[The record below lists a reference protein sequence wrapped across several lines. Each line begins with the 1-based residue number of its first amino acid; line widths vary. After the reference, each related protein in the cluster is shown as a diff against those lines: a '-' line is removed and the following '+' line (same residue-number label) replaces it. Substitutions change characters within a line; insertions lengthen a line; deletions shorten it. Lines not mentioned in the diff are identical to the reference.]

1 MPVKVQP
8 LNKKLTAGLTRL
20 PKRVVD
26 SLYALMTMIELMGP
40 VRGDW
45 SNYSKLAKGVH
56 HCHLKKGNPTY
67 VAVWK
72 ECADGSVEV
81 LYVGTHEKVDYK
93 KFS

>member
-40 VRGDW
+40 VRGD
-45 SNYSKLAKGVH
+45 
-56 HCHLKKGNPTY
+56 
-67 VAVWK
+67 
-72 ECADGSVEV
+72 
-81 LYVGTHEKVDYK
+81 
-93 KFS
+93 